1 MKENEDTFDPYS
13 ILMKEQPAKL
23 DSNLPDYVIDYLE
36 KEQSNQLNRISNDN
50 LRKALEWINDPM
62 NSKRYRNYMLFKST
76 SSKVL
81 DRDED
86 YATNGMEIEVPLF
99 KFEF

>member
-36 KEQSNQLNRISNDN
+36 KEQSNQLNKISDDN
-50 LRKALEWINDPM
+50 LRLALEWLNDPM
-62 NSKRYRNYMLFKST
+62 NSKEYRNYMLFKST
-76 SSKVL
+76 ASKVL
-81 DRDED
+81 DREED
-86 YATNGMEIEVPLF
+86 YVSSGIGIEIPLF

>member
-1 MKENEDTFDPYS
+1 
-13 ILMKEQPAKL
+13 
-23 DSNLPDYVIDYLE
+23 
-36 KEQSNQLNRISNDN
+36 
-50 LRKALEWINDPM
+50 
-62 NSKRYRNYMLFKST
+62 MLFKST

-86 YATNGMEIEVPLF
+86 YATPGMEIEVPLF